1 MAKKEKEK
9 PNPKPKESTKD
20 VLVKTLKQ
28 FGYEIRNREDY
39 STGKKQEVPDI
50 EVPNPREAVAWVD
63 SPYNT
68 ASLFGVVENGKLVK
82 DGLIQVLREK
92 FGDQVNFAYVP
103 HFETIKHNG
112 KTLDRQYGEIT
123 FRGLEPE

>member
-9 PNPKPKESTKD
+9 EKPKPKESTKD
-20 VLVKTLKQ
+20 VLVKALKQ

-50 EVPNPREAVAWVD
+50 EVPNPREAIAWVD

-68 ASLFGVVENGKLVK
+68 ASLFGVIENGKLVK

-92 FGDQVNFAYVP
+92 FGDQVNLLLSHILRP
-103 HFETIKHNG
+103 
-112 KTLDRQYGEIT
+112 
-123 FRGLEPE
+123 